1 MNKKR
6 LFGYLFVLVSV
17 GNISAQESRLSA
29 QEYKLW
35 YDRPAQVWTEALPL
49 GNGRLGAMV
58 YGTPATEQI
67 QLNEET
73 IWAGRPNNNANPN
86 ALEYIP
92 KVRDLVFAGKYL
104 EAQTLAT
111 EKVMAKSNS
120 GMPYQSFG
128 DLRIAFPGHTRYTN
142 YYRELSLDSART
154 LVRYEVDGVQYRR
167 ETITSFTDQV
177 IMVRLTANRP
187 GRITF
192 NAQLTS
198 PHQDVVVTSEEGNC
212 VTLSGVSSLHEG
224 LKGKVEFQGRLTARN
239 TGGRMACADG
249 VLSVEGADE
258 AIVYVSIATNFNNYQ
273 DITGNPAERAKDYLV
288 RAMTHSFTEARKN
301 HTDFYRRYL
310 TRVSLDLG
318 DNRYEHVTTDKRVE
332 NFKQTNDAH
341 LVATYF
347 QFGRYLL
354 ICSSQPGGQPAN
366 LQGIW
371 NDKLFPSWD
380 SKYTCN
386 INLEMNYWPSEVTNL
401 SELNAPLF
409 RLIRE
414 VSETGKETARI
425 MYGANG
431 WVLHHNTDIWRI
443 TGAVDKAPSGLWPS
457 GGAWL
462 CRHLWERYLYTGDTE
477 FLRSVYP
484 ILRESGRFF
493 DEIMVKEPA
502 HNWLVV
508 CPSNSP
514 ENVHS
519 GSNGKSTTAAGCTL
533 DNQLIFDLWT
543 AIIAASDILDT
554 DRAFAAR
561 LSQRL
566 REMAPMQ
573 VGRWGQLQEWMED
586 WDNPQDHHR
595 HVSHLWGLYP
605 GRQISA
611 YNSPVLFEAAKK
623 SLIARGDHS
632 TGWSMGWKVCLWAR
646 LLDGNHAYKLITEQL
661 HPTTDERGQN
671 GGTYPNLFDA
681 HPPFQID
688 GNFGCTAGIAEML
701 VQSHDGA
708 IHLLPALPDVWEH
721 GTIKGI
727 RCRGGFLLEEMKWEK
742 GKVQTV
748 TIASTIGGTLRIR
761 TASPL
766 YLNGKKLTPAT
777 EESCNNPLLLSQPI
791 RKPLVAAN
799 APLSVSQKQQSYIY
813 DIKTKAGERYTFL
826 PTD

>member
-92 KVRDLVFAGKYL
+92 RVRDLVFAGKYL

-111 EKVMAKSNS
+111 EKVMAKTNS

-198 PHQDVVVTSEEGNC
+198 PHQDVAVTSEEGNC

-239 TGGRMACADG
+239 TGGRMTCADG

-354 ICSSQPGGQPAN
+354 ICSSQPGGHPAN

-401 SELNAPLF
+401 SELNEPLF

-462 CRHLWERYLYTGDTE
+462 CRHLWERYLYTGDTK
-477 FLRSVYP
+477 FLHSVYP

-493 DEIMVKEPA
+493 DDIMVKEPA

-543 AIIAASDILDT
+543 AIIAASDILNT

-573 VGRWGQLQEWMED
+573 VGRWGQLQEWMFD
-586 WDNPQDHHR
+586 WDDPKDVHR
-595 HVSHLWGLYP
+595 HVSHLYGLFP
-605 GRQISA
+605 SNQISP
-611 YNSPVLFEAAKK
+611 YRSPELFDAART
-623 SLIARGDHS
+623 SLIHRGDPS

-646 LLDGNHAYKLITEQL
+646 LLDGNHAYKLITDQL
-661 HPTTDERGQN
+661 ILVRNEKKK

-688 GNFGCTAGIAEML
+688 GNFGGTAGITEML
-701 VQSHDGA
+701 LQSHMGF
-708 IHLLPALPDVWEH
+708 IQLLPALPDAWKDGSIYGICAKGNFEIDITWKD
-721 GTIKGI
+721 GLLKEATI
-727 RCRGGFLLEEMKWEK
+727 
-742 GKVQTV
+742 
-748 TIASTIGGTLRIR
+748 
-761 TASPL
+761 
-766 YLNGKKLTPAT
+766 
-777 EESCNNPLLLSQPI
+777 LS
-791 RKPLVAAN
+791 
-799 APLSVSQKQQSYIY
+799 
-813 DIKTKAGERYTFL
+813 KAGQNCIVKYAGQTISFKTVKGRSYQLKYDKENGL
-826 PTD
+826 IKIK